1 MNTTGRIERIDGEF
15 VIDAAFVAAKFDLD
29 IEQARTMMRR
39 GLFRSLVEKGEGAD
53 AGQWRLSL
61 RCGNRVWQAVLSAD
75 GAIRH
80 EALGLAGSSKT
91 PPRHSSGSPC
101 PEC

>member
-1 MNTTGRIERIDGEF
+1 MKTAGRIERVDGEF

-29 IEQARTMMRR
+29 VDQARTMMRR
-39 GLFRSLVEKGEGAD
+39 GLFRSLVEKGEGTD

-75 GAIRH
+75 GTIRH
-80 EALGLAGSSKT
+80 EGLGLAGGSKT
-91 PPRHSSGSPC
+91 PPRSPSGSAC
-101 PEC
+101 PER